1 MARGLS
7 RALPAAHFS
16 VIVNVGD
23 DDVIYGVL
31 VSADVDTVTYT
42 LAGIEGPQGWGIAGD
57 TFTVVD
63 QLARVGVDTTFRLGD
78 RDLAICMYRTQELA
92 RGRSLTAVTK
102 AIADHLEIGPAVLP
116 ASDDAIRT
124 KVRTEAGK
132 WLSFQEYFVGRRHRD
147 AIVAVEYDGADRADP
162 ANAALEAIERSDL
175 VIIAPSNPPLSIWPM
190 LAMPMLRSAIQ
201 HKPRVVAVSPLFGGK
216 ALKGPAEHVLAGLG
230 LPAGTGGI
238 LAAYDGLLTD
248 LVIDQSDAADLERFR
263 GSSVKLHAV
272 DTRIA
277 EPRAA
282 ERFAGWLLETMR

>member
-1 MARGLS
+1 MARGLA
-7 RALPAAHFS
+7 RALPAAHLS

-23 DDVIYGVL
+23 DDVIYGVQ

-78 RDLAICMYRTQELA
+78 RDLAMCMYRTQELA

-102 AIADHLEIGPAVLP
+102 AIADHFEIGPAVLP
-116 ASDDAIRT
+116 VTDEAIRT
-124 KVRTEAGK
+124 RVQTEAGE

-147 AIVAVEYDGADRADP
+147 TIVAVQYEGADRAAP
-162 ANAALEAIERSDL
+162 APTALDAIERSDL
-175 VIIAPSNPPLSIWPM
+175 VVIAPSNPPLSIWPM
-190 LAMPMLRSAIQ
+190 LAMPTLRAAIQ
-201 HKPRVVAVSPLFGGK
+201 TKPRVVAVSPLFGGK
-216 ALKGPAEHVLAGLG
+216 ALRGPAEHVLAGLG
-230 LPAGTGGI
+230 LPSGTGGI

-263 GSSVKLHAV
+263 GSSVSLHAA

-277 EPRAA
+277 QPRAA

>member
-1 MARGLS
+1 MARGLG
-7 RALPAAHFS
+7 RALPAAHLS

-23 DDVIYGVL
+23 DDVIYGVQ

-42 LAGIEGPQGWGIAGD
+42 LAGIEGAQGWGIAED

-63 QLARVGVDTTFRLGD
+63 QLARVGVDTNFRLGD
-78 RDLAICMYRTQELA
+78 RDLAMCMYRTQELA

-102 AIADHLEIGPAVLP
+102 AIADHFEIGPAVLP
-116 ASDDAIRT
+116 VTDEAIRT
-124 KVRTEAGK
+124 RVRTEAGE

-147 AIVAVEYDGADRADP
+147 TVVAVEYEGADRAAP
-162 ANAALEAIERSDL
+162 TQAALDAIERSDL

-190 LAMPMLRSAIQ
+190 LAMPTLRAAIQ
-201 HKPRVVAVSPLFGGK
+201 TKPRVVAVSPLFGGT

-230 LPAGTGGI
+230 LPSGTGGI

-263 GSSVKLHAV
+263 RSSVNLHAA